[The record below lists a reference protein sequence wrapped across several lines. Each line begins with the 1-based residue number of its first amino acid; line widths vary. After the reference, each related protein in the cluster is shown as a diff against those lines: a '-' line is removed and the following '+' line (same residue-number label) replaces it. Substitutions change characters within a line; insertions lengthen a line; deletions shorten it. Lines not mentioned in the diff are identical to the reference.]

1 MELEQAIYARRAVRE
16 YSEEPVAKPTLL
28 KLIEAAIQAPSAVN
42 EQSWLFTVVQDR
54 ALLAGISHEAKAHL
68 LREPPASLAPQHL
81 RELLEEPAFDI
92 FYHAP
97 ALIVISNATHGPWAV
112 ENCALAAQNLM
123 LSACAAGLGSCWIG
137 FAQPWL
143 ATPEGKAALH
153 LPPMSLPVAPIIV
166 GHAKSPS
173 PAVRRQ
179 APQIHWIGA

>member
-1 MELEQAIYARRAVRE
+1 MELEQAIYTRRAVRE
-16 YSEEPVAKPTLL
+16 YTDEPVPKHVLV
-28 KLIEAAIQAPSAVN
+28 KLIEAAVQAPSAVD
-42 EQSWLFTVVQDR
+42 EQPWLFTVVEDQT
-54 ALLAGISHEAKAHL
+54 LLAGISHDAKTHL
-68 LREPPASLAPQHL
+68 LRQPPANLAPQHL

-97 ALIVISNATHGPWAV
+97 ALIVIASVTHGQWAV

-123 LSACAAGLGSCWIG
+123 LSACAEGLGSCWIG

-166 GHAKSPS
+166 GRAKSPPPS
-173 PAVRRQ
+173 VPRK
-179 APQIHWIGA
+179 APQIRWMGT

>member
-1 MELEQAIYARRAVRE
+1 MELEHAIYARRAVRE
-16 YSEEPVAKPTLL
+16 YSDEPLPKSTLV

-68 LREPPASLAPQHL
+68 LREPPASLAPQYL
-81 RELLEEPAFDI
+81 RGLLEEPASDI
-92 FYHAP
+92 FYRAP

-112 ENCALAAQNLM
+112 ENCALAAENLM

-137 FAQPWL
+137 IAQPWL

-153 LPPMSLPVAPIIV
+153 LPPMSVPVAPIIV
-166 GHAKSPS
+166 GHPKSP
-173 PAVRRQ
+173 PAAVPRK
-179 APQIHWIGA
+179 APRIHWISA

>member
-1 MELEQAIYARRAVRE
+1 MELEQAIYARRAVRD
-16 YSEEPVAKPTLL
+16 YTDEPLPRSSLV
-28 KLIEAAIQAPSAVN
+28 KLIEAAVQAPSAVN
-42 EQSWLFTVVQDR
+42 EQPWLFTVVEDR
-54 ALLAGISHEAKAHL
+54 ALLEGISHDAKAHM
-68 LREPPASLAPQHL
+68 LRSPPAGLAPQHL

-97 ALIVISNATHGPWAV
+97 ALILISSATHGAWAI

-143 ATPEGKAALH
+143 ATPQGKAALK

-166 GHAKSPS
+166 GHAKSA
-173 PAVRRQ
+173 PAAVARK
-179 APQIHWIGA
+179 APQIHWIGS